1 MGDRT
6 YAHIVINHAFRELA
20 EFVFAECNER
30 FNDVI
35 EAEGGVCYIDH
46 QANYGNLPEF
56 EQALEAQFIPYDK
69 RWEEGGE
76 YGAGDK
82 HVRVVVAPNGDL
94 SLKIK
99 ESYDKSDLMSAH
111 EVLHLIELG
120 NIENWE
126 ALRSAASTFIFT
138 ADPELN
144 RDAYRSIFNM
154 REGEMETIRGLIPK
168 KEFYLIQRDL
178 NISKKCILSVEP
190 EQYVLSTSSP
200 AEQALY
206 FDNVERY
213 GFDTGVMNTMAALS
227 NSRGT

>member
-6 YAHIVINHAFRELA
+6 YAHIVINRAFRELA

-56 EQALEAQFIPYDK
+56 EQALEAQFVPYDK

-94 SLKIK
+94 SLNVK
-99 ESYDKSDLMSAH
+99 ESYDKSDFMSAH

-120 NIENWE
+120 NIDRLRVHAAQAVEASRPLDPRIDAVEFLDVHRNALEAFRRKQAAKSKHE
-126 ALRSAASTFIFT
+126 AL
-138 ADPELN
+138 
-144 RDAYRSIFNM
+144 
-154 REGEMETIRGLIPK
+154 
-168 KEFYLIQRDL
+168 
-178 NISKKCILSVEP
+178 
-190 EQYVLSTSSP
+190 
-200 AEQALY
+200 
-206 FDNVERY
+206 
-213 GFDTGVMNTMAALS
+213 
-227 NSRGT
+227 